1 MDKLTNSSRMLCHI
15 TGAKGVGKT
24 RFLQEVAQYLH
35 ARNYFS
41 LKVQYKDMHEIKTER
56 DFRDM
61 LVEI

>member
-1 MDKLTNSSRMLCHI
+1 MLCHI